1 MKPILILIAIAA
13 LFYGIWHINNP
24 YPSPLNW
31 DIWEHQTVIN
41 AIRGGAFALL
51 PSQLSD
57 TFRFDGYTT
66 LFHVLI
72 AGIQSILHIQNIP
85 GFWWIAEGIFFVLT
99 TLATYAFVYAITKNR
114 LAAFAGGILSAGF
127 FESAVAF
134 TTLFLLPQTVAALI
148 WVVGMTVVVTQKTKQ
163 KKLLA
168 AFITTL
174 VILPFHA
181 IVGTLGAVYLF
192 IMAIEPKLNWLLVL
206 IASYAIPTYLATHFG
221 LAGLNAGE
229 AQYFNQT
236 LPEKLT
242 LFRQWYGYLPI
253 PFLLLGLWKGNR
265 TLTVMLVASVGLL
278 ASPFPYVLKFV
289 VIIRYIMI
297 AVMAIGI
304 GEYLQLLTSKTARY
318 FGLGVLTAVTLLI
331 FVTNTTVW
339 KNPVVFR
346 GIASH
351 VSADEQEAARI
362 LKGRYG
368 NNPHAFLI
376 SDPATQYILEPL
388 TGINAQ
394 GGAYMTTESRQALLD
409 ALQSDTVEGFV
420 RTLSRIQDGLHPK
433 QQRAIL
439 FAVTS
444 RTFTW
449 MEQDTNT
456 KLSIAYNVWRANALS
471 LDNNLMI
478 QQWQHRFHLQEVY
491 RNSSI
496 VVFEIGAT
504 I

>member
-1 MKPILILIAIAA
+1 MKKLLILLSV
-13 LFYGIWHINNP
+13 LFYALWRINSP

-51 PSQLSD
+51 PSQLTD
-57 TFRFDGYTT
+57 TFQFDGYTT
-66 LFHVLI
+66 LFHVIL
-72 AGIQSILHIQNIP
+72 AAIQHVLHVQNIP
-85 GFWWIAEGIFFVLT
+85 GFWWIAEGVFFVLT

-181 IVGTLGAVYLF
+181 IVGTLGAVYIF

-206 IASYAIPTYLATHFG
+206 IASYVVPTYLIAHFG
-221 LAGLNAGE
+221 LTGLNAGE

-236 LPEKLT
+236 LPEKLA

-265 TLTVMLVASVGLL
+265 TLTVMFAASIGLL

-304 GEYLQLLTSKTARY
+304 GEYLKLLTSNIARY
-318 FGLGVLTAVTLLI
+318 IALGVLTAGTIGI
-331 FVTNTTVW
+331 FVANTSLW
-339 KNPVVFR
+339 KNPVIFR

-351 VSADEQEAARI
+351 VSVDELTAAAF
-362 LKGRYG
+362 LKSHYSGV
-368 NNPHAFLI
+368 FLI

-388 TGINAQ
+388 SGVNTQ
-394 GGAYMTTESRQALLD
+394 GGAYMTSASRQKLLNMNLEPGTLLAISARTSKWLFVDSKDQMSIAFNIWRPD
-409 ALQSDTVEGFV
+409 ALSMNDE
-420 RTLSRIQDGLHPK
+420 
-433 QQRAIL
+433 
-439 FAVTS
+439 
-444 RTFTW
+444 
-449 MEQDTNT
+449 
-456 KLSIAYNVWRANALS
+456 
-471 LDNNLMI
+471 LMI
-478 QQWQHRFHLQEVY
+478 GQWKNRFAGKEVY
-491 RNSSI
+491 RNPSI
-496 VVFEIGAT
+496 VIFEI
-504 I
+504 